1 MGVDSPP
8 PLSVWLNSHP
18 QPFNLLLSYLHPRPG
33 ALMSLRLSLHLSP
46 RSHLSK
52 AAPLLSRTWRMTLW
66 TRFHRLPAAWSR
78 CFIYS
83 QWRRAGREQSRCDSV
98 CRSDVSARWHVRRWH
113 LPLNV
118 KTSAKRARLNE
129 WLQAV
134 IFLSFHFKCFFAI
147 SEVFTLLRMVI
158 FGYAL

>member
-18 QPFNLLLSYLHPRPG
+18 QPFNLLLSCLHPRPG

-46 RSHLSK
+46 RSHLSR

-66 TRFHRLPAAWSR
+66 TRFHRPPAAWSR

-83 QWRRAGREQSRCDSV
+83 QWRRAGREQSRCDSGLSFR
-98 CRSDVSARWHVRRWH
+98 CLGQMTRQ

-118 KTSAKRARLNE
+118 KTSTKRARIKTAWAITACDVPVLICCISN
-129 WLQAV
+129 
-134 IFLSFHFKCFFAI
+134 IFY
-147 SEVFTLLRMVI
+147 TLR
-158 FGYAL
+158 